1 MTITTGH
8 LPDTRRQLLALG
20 LGLGL
25 AAVIGAPSSALA
37 QAPLPTG
44 GEAPL
49 PGIGG
54 DIRLT
59 DQHGRRFVLSQQAAQ
74 PTLLFFGFTQCA
86 QVCPP
91 ALGLMKALVERQAA
105 RQPPRMLFVTLDPL
119 SDTPAALKAYLAPFD
134 ARIVGLSGSPAAV
147 AEVARRYGV
156 GTSLRDGVL
165 DHSARLYLLG
175 PNHEV
180 SRVYGLNATPA
191 QLAKDILAVQSPLMS
206 FNLR

>member
-1 MTITTGH
+1 MRRTGH
-8 LPDTRRQLLALG
+8 QADTRRRLLALG
-20 LGLGL
+20 LG
-25 AAVIGAPSSALA
+25 AALCASCA
-37 QAPLPTG
+37 QALSQAPVA

-59 DQHGRRFVLSQQAAQ
+59 DQHGQTFVLSKQAAQ

-86 QVCPP
+86 QVCPQ
-91 ALGLMKALVERQAA
+91 ALSLMQALVERQQP

-119 SDTPAALKAYLAPFD
+119 SDTPAVLKAYLAHFGV
-134 ARIVGLSGSPAAV
+134 RIVGLSGSPTDV

-156 GTSLRDGVL
+156 STRTRDGVL

-175 PNHEV
+175 PHHEV
-180 SRVYGLNATPA
+180 SRVYGLNVPLA
-191 QLAKDILAVQSPLMS
+191 QLAKDILAVQSPTMS